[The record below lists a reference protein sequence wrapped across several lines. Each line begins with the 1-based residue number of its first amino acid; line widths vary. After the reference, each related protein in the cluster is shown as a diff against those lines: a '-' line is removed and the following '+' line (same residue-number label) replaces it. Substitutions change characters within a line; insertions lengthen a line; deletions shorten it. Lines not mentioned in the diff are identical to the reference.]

1 MQKYNKRYVSQV
13 AESLT
18 FTLLPIPRSDA
29 SVGVGEPFL
38 VFFPQA
44 CQSSFL
50 LLLLLISSSAPHF
63 FCYPSY
69 WEQPLSF
76 AARQRALFFVVK
88 VGVFFFCSSLHRYF
102 SYDLAF
108 RSNKCMISICKKFQ
122 YFFHL
127 NSLSRKD
134 KTSNNCVRRMGCAA
148 SKERPSSR
156 KSRSKNQSP
165 KSPADSKR
173 KQLAESSTSDPRRQQ
188 KKKLVTPGGSAASNP
203 LTTSFNTT
211 EIFNTSGQKIPHG
224 SPKRPP
230 SAGKESPQSA
240 IRDVPETTEQWV
252 PLHPQAELSTF
263 ANATQGLPPA
273 EPSIMAVPSIELTE
287 PRVTSHSVDVHLRG
301 PQASSSTCCR

>member
-1 MQKYNKRYVSQV
+1 
-13 AESLT
+13 
-18 FTLLPIPRSDA
+18 
-29 SVGVGEPFL
+29 
-38 VFFPQA
+38 
-44 CQSSFL
+44 
-50 LLLLLISSSAPHF
+50 
-63 FCYPSY
+63 
-69 WEQPLSF
+69 
-76 AARQRALFFVVK
+76 
-88 VGVFFFCSSLHRYF
+88 
-102 SYDLAF
+102 
-108 RSNKCMISICKKFQ
+108 
-122 YFFHL
+122 
-127 NSLSRKD
+127 
-134 KTSNNCVRRMGCAA
+134 MGCAA

-287 PRVTSHSVDVHLRG
+287 AKGLHHTP
-301 PQASSSTCCR
+301 STCTSEVLKLAAQLVADDDDGRRESALSRVSNMYAPQLGMDLPTLGRNASCSSGGSAASLAAFRH